1 MQISAG
7 KYGMALVVGN
17 HEKSLRDD
25 SRRTGLKKKI
35 IAGLKLGQKVGGH
48 FEGDL
53 NTA

>member
-1 MQISAG
+1 
-7 KYGMALVVGN
+7 MALVVEN

-25 SRRTGLKKKI
+25 CRRTGLKKI
-35 IAGLKLGQKVGGH
+35 IVAGLKLGQNVGGH